1 MSLHLNGWQRVG
13 IVASVLWVIG
23 GSLAGRD
30 ADIRR
35 ASAMYSATYGICT
48 QAEELRSNYDF
59 SGCSKQA
66 SEAYEV
72 QLKGSWEHV
81 AVVSFGTVILAWPL
95 AYMLIG
101 IWRWVK
107 RGFKTSSPR

>member
-1 MSLHLNGWQRVG
+1 MCLRLNGWQRIG

-23 GSLAGRD
+23 GGLAARD

-48 QAEELRSNYDF
+48 QAEEKRPNYDF
-59 SGCSKQA
+59 SRCIKEAG
-66 SEAYEV
+66 EAYEI

-81 AVVSFGTVILAWPL
+81 AVVSFGTIVLAWPL
-95 AYMLIG
+95 AFMLTG

-107 RGFKTSSPR
+107 RGFNTSSPR